1 MSSKKME
8 KKAQISLEYLIII
21 TAFFSSL
28 LIIIPSIN
36 FIVNDFLFVN
46 DSLLMKQI
54 SEKISEQDKLF
65 LFLSDGSRKEFEFVP
80 AKDITLKTINNEF
93 ILSNPKKTIII
104 NLSSKQNFFEEKF
117 NSKFVIIIEKQNNE
131 TKIFF
136 SKK

>member
-1 MSSKKME
+1 ME